1 MRANNPITIDGNVYD
16 HLSINL
22 AVTYRVVDE
31 NNSDGG
37 VAMRIIPT
45 RVDTDTGEVI
55 TADESAIGIS
65 VGSLNGIDSDAA
77 TAVQAVKSAIETYLA
92 AKGI

>member
-1 MRANNPITIDGNVYD
+1 MRATNPITIDGNVYG

-22 AVTYRVVDE
+22 AVTYRVVDD
-31 NNSDGG
+31 NTSDAS
-37 VAMRIIPT
+37 VAMRIVPT
-45 RVDTDTGEVI
+45 RVDSQTGEVS

-65 VGSLNGIDSDAA
+65 VASLDGIDPDAA

>member
-1 MRANNPITIDGNVYD
+1 MRANNPITVDGNVYD

-22 AVTYRVVDE
+22 AVTYRVIDA
-31 NNSDGG
+31 NNSDAS
-37 VAMRIIPT
+37 VAMKIVPT
-45 RVDTDTGEVI
+45 RIDVQTGEVS
-55 TADESAIGIS
+55 TADASAIAIS
-65 VGSLNGIDSDAA
+65 VASLDGIDTDAA